1 MVDWFV
7 VTDALNLTQT
17 ECAQRASVVH
27 DPAYAI
33 SVDLTHAAD
42 PTVTTFTSRTRLTFD
57 ATGGSTWL
65 DVAADSIESATLN
78 GQPIEVSGY
87 DGARLALEPLLPHN
101 TVEVT
106 AHGAFRNTGDGL
118 HRFTDPQDGNTYLY
132 THFEPTDARRMFA
145 CFEQPDLKARFE
157 VTVTAPSDWQV
168 RSNQPATSAQQQGE
182 VTVTQFGQTPLMS
195 TYLVAL
201 AAGPYATTA
210 DRHVIERADGS
221 RQEIELGLLC
231 RQTMREFLDEQ
242 DIFTVTKQGLD
253 FFDAHF
259 GFPYPWGKYDQVFV
273 PEYNIGAMEN
283 PGLVSWNENFLF
295 RGGATTAQRGQR
307 AEVILHEM
315 SHMWFGDLATM
326 QWWDGLWLKES
337 FADLMGYQV
346 AQAATDYPDG
356 WVQLALG
363 RKQWAYTEDQ
373 MPTTHPIVATI
384 PDLEAARQNFDGI
397 SYAKGAAT
405 LKQLSTY
412 VGTDNFFAG
421 ARTYF
426 AEHAYGS
433 TTLDD
438 LLTAMEGASGEDLT
452 QWARAWWQT
461 SGPSHLTPTLT
472 RLPDGSISALSVE
485 QHGIDH
491 ETGQAIL
498 RPHRFTLS
506 VYAVVD
512 DDLEWVTT
520 LPVTL
525 TEQRIAIP
533 EAVGLTADL
542 IVLNAADETYAVTQL
557 DAESLASAERWLSR
571 IEQDLTRAVAWSTIW
586 GMVRDGG
593 LSAAKF
599 ADIFATQ
606 SVPESNLSILTVLVA
621 FGSEAVASYTPQA
634 HRQEQSARLLRICLD
649 EVARANS
656 GSDERQ
662 TWVRGVAGLAAL
674 TDAFSDEVA
683 TLASTSDL
691 PTDLRWRLAN
701 SLAATGSWSVADLD
715 TQLAGDDTM
724 TGRTAYAQAVASR
737 PGRAVKEQVW
747 KSLTDGSRLSNDH
760 RRALLAG
767 YRQPFSATDARADFP
782 AYLENLEH
790 WWSTLGQ
797 TDAERMVAGLFP
809 SVDVADGD
817 LATHPVLTGV
827 RAWLL
832 EHEDAPSALYRTVQK
847 SLATAERTIGAQT
860 AY

>member
-1 MVDWFV
+1 MVDWAA

-27 DPAYAI
+27 DPTYAI
-33 SVDLTHAAD
+33 SVDLSQAGD
-42 PTVTTFTSRTRLTFD
+42 PGVTTFPSTTRLTFE
-57 ATGGSTWL
+57 ATGDATWL
-65 DVAADSIESATLN
+65 DLAADSISSATLN
-78 GQPIEVSGY
+78 GQPIDTSGY
-87 DGARLALEPLLPHN
+87 DGARLPLGPLLPHN

-106 AHGAFRNTGDGL
+106 ARCLFRNTGDGL
-118 HRFTDPQDGNTYLY
+118 HRFTDPQDANTYLY

-157 VTVTAPSDWQV
+157 VSVTAPTEWEV
-168 RSNQPATSAQQQGE
+168 RSNQPTLDSVAQGE
-182 VTVTQFGQTPLMS
+182 VTRTAFAQTPLMS

-201 AAGPYATTA
+201 AAGPYATTS

-221 RQEIELGLLC
+221 RQEIDLGLLC
-231 RQTMREFLDEQ
+231 RQTMREYLDEQ
-242 DIFTVTKQGLD
+242 DIFNVTKLGLD
-253 FFDAHF
+253 FFDEHF
-259 GFPYPWGKYDQVFV
+259 GVAYPWGKYDQVFV

-295 RGGATTAQRGQR
+295 RGGATQTQRGQR

-346 AQAATDYPDG
+346 AQAATAYPDG

-384 PDLEAARQNFDGI
+384 PDLAAARQNFDGI

-405 LKQLSTY
+405 LKQLETY
-412 VGTDNFFAG
+412 VGTDEFFAG
-421 ARTYF
+421 ARSYF
-426 AEHAYGS
+426 AEHAYSS

-438 LLTAMEGASGEDLT
+438 LLTAIEGASGQDLRE
-452 QWARAWWQT
+452 WANAWWQT
-461 SGPSHLTPTLT
+461 SGPSHLTPVVT
-472 RLPDGSISALSVE
+472 RGGDGTITALQIE
-485 QHGIDH
+485 QRGVDH
-491 ETGQAIL
+491 VTGQDVL
-498 RPHRFTLS
+498 RPHRFTVSLF
-506 VYAVVD
+506 ALTD
-512 DDLEWVTT
+512 GGLQLLTDL
-520 LPVTL
+520 PITL
-525 TEQRIAIP
+525 TERSVAVPQ
-533 EAVGLTADL
+533 AVGLSADL
-542 IVLNAADETYAVTQL
+542 IVLNAADETYAVTGL
-557 DAESLASAERWLSR
+557 DERSLDTVGLALA
-571 IEQDLTRAVAWSTIW
+571 QVTPDLTRAVAWSTLW

-593 LSAAKF
+593 LSAGRF
-599 ADIFATQ
+599 ADVFATQ

-621 FGSEAVASYTPQA
+621 FGSEAVAAYTPHA
-634 HRQEQSARLLRICLD
+634 HRPEQAARLLRSCLD
-649 EVARANS
+649 EVTRAAA
-656 GSDERQ
+656 GSDERL

-683 TLASTSDL
+683 SLATNGDL

-767 YRQPFSATDARADFP
+767 YRQPFSAVDTQVDFP
-782 AYLENLEH
+782 AYLDSLET
-790 WWSTLGQ
+790 WWRTLSQ

-809 SVDVADGD
+809 LVDAADGD
-817 LATHPVLTGV
+817 LATHPVLTGA
-827 RAWLL
+827 RAWLM
-832 EHEDAPSALYRTVQK
+832 EHQDAPSALYRAVQK
-847 SLATAERTIGAQT
+847 ALATAERSINAQT